1 MSLAPHC
8 KPSRAADCVE
18 QCWRGGASV
27 GHPEWQPQRAV
38 SITSKVPMIWM
49 VENPE
54 AVKNF
59 RLPRCR
65 SAAHLILAKEIVHVE
80 RMAAL

>member
-1 MSLAPHC
+1 MG
-8 KPSRAADCVE
+8 
-18 QCWRGGASV
+18 RGRQGVFGKSA
-27 GHPEWQPQRAV
+27 H
-38 SITSKVPMIWM
+38 MIWI